1 MWSYR
6 FRVRS
11 ALPRRVYN
19 LQDRLRVSRGTND
32 SILVGIIIFIIVVI
46 IIIIII
52 RCHLFHVRRTVRT
65 TDFHVE
71 LTVELNNG

>member
-1 MWSYR
+1 M
-6 FRVRS
+6 
-11 ALPRRVYN
+11 
-19 LQDRLRVSRGTND
+19 SRGTND

-46 IIIIII
+46 ITIIIII
-52 RCHLFHVRRTVRT
+52 RCRFTCATRMRTVRT